1 MQCLKLIDPLTP
13 YSRLWFRAQNTKPT
27 SWSSYSRVRQRRLE
41 KPSIHPTDLASM
53 LDSYDRCERVVFA
66 ETGSRTTYAT
76 DNNNKK

>member
-1 MQCLKLIDPLTP
+1 
-13 YSRLWFRAQNTKPT
+13 
-27 SWSSYSRVRQRRLE
+27 
-41 KPSIHPTDLASM
+41 M